1 MAGDFQ
7 IRQGR
12 WCVIVALSKIG
23 RVTMKSP
30 YLIAA
35 ALLLC
40 GTAALANPPRIT
52 FMRTMAP
59 AHDLAPAESLAVI
72 YAMGD
77 SNKIESFVEHFVD
90 LVSRAGVLRIVNAV
104 ENNHHMLV
112 DDLSLRTVRREH
124 PADAYLGINR
134 FTCAGTERSAEGSET
149 LDSGE
154 RVKRMHHWI
163 DAVCSA
169 RIDVLNAEGKRFLS
183 YTARGEGTSPRA
195 VSLSADERDVA
206 FEQAAHYAAVS
217 AAEGITPR
225 TVRETIELD
234 ENAPSFDDGYSM
246 VSSERLEDA
255 RAIWQAAAVR
265 HRDSAPLYFNLG
277 AVSEAMGDLNA
288 ARDYFEKAASLSP
301 KERRY
306 ATELRLF

>member
-1 MAGDFQ
+1 
-7 IRQGR
+7 
-12 WCVIVALSKIG
+12 
-23 RVTMKSP
+23 MKSRFFF
-30 YLIAA
+30 AV

-40 GTAALANPPRIT
+40 ASAAFANPPRIT
-52 FMRTMAP
+52 FTRTMAP
-59 AHDLAPAESLAVI
+59 SHDLAPAESLAVI
-72 YAMGD
+72 YAIGD
-77 SNKIESFVEHFVD
+77 SNKIEAFVEHFVD

-104 ENNHHMLV
+104 ENNHHLLV
-112 DDLSLRTVRREH
+112 DDLSLRSVRREH

-134 FTCAGTERSAEGSET
+134 FTCAGTERSAEGSEY
-149 LDSGE
+149 LDSGD

-169 RIDVLNAEGKRFLS
+169 RIDVLNAEGKRILS
-183 YTARGEGTSPRA
+183 YTARGEGTSPRS
-195 VSLSADERDVA
+195 VSLSPDERDVA
-206 FEQAAHYAAVS
+206 FDQAARYAAVS

-225 TVRETIELD
+225 SVRESIELE
-234 ENAPSFDDGYSM
+234 ENAPSFDDGFSM

-288 ARDYFEKAASLSP
+288 ARGYFEKAASLSP

-306 ATELRLF
+306 ATELRLFHRRNLTANEKAARRRP

>member
-1 MAGDFQ
+1 
-7 IRQGR
+7 
-12 WCVIVALSKIG
+12 
-23 RVTMKSP
+23 MKSRFFVA
-30 YLIAA
+30 IM
-35 ALLLC
+35 LLLC

-52 FMRTMAP
+52 FVRTVAP
-59 AHDLAPAESLAVI
+59 SHDLAPAESLAVI
-72 YAMGD
+72 YAIGD

-90 LVSRAGVLRIVNAV
+90 IVSRAGAMRIVNAV
-104 ENNHHMLV
+104 ENNHHMLF
-112 DDLSLRTVRREH
+112 DDFALRTVRREH

-134 FTCAGTERSAEGSET
+134 FSCIGDEKTAEGSEH
-149 LDSGE
+149 LDSGD

-163 DAVCSA
+163 DAQCSA
-169 RIDVLNAEGKRFLS
+169 RIDVLSGEGKKLFS
-183 YTARGEGTSPRA
+183 YTARGEGTSPRSE
-195 VSLSADERDVA
+195 SLTPDERDVA
-206 FEQAAHYAAVS
+206 YEQATRFAAVS

-225 TVRETIELD
+225 IVRETIELD

-246 VSSERLEDA
+246 VTSERFEDA

-306 ATELRLF
+306 ATELRLFHRRNLTANEKAARRRP

>member
-1 MAGDFQ
+1 
-7 IRQGR
+7 
-12 WCVIVALSKIG
+12 
-23 RVTMKSP
+23 MKSRFFF
-30 YLIAA
+30 AA

-52 FMRTMAP
+52 FTRTMAP

-72 YAMGD
+72 YAIGD
-77 SNKIESFVEHFVD
+77 SNKIEAFVEHFVD
-90 LVSRAGVLRIVNAV
+90 LVSRAGVLRIANAV

-124 PADAYLGINR
+124 PADAYLGVNR

-149 LDSGE
+149 LDSGD

-169 RIDVLNAEGKRFLS
+169 RIDVLNSDGKKILS
-183 YTARGEGTSPRA
+183 YTARGEGTSPRS

-206 FEQAAHYAAVS
+206 FDQAARYAAVS

-225 TVRETIELD
+225 SVRETIELD
-234 ENAPSFDDGYSM
+234 ETAPSFDDGFSM

-255 RAIWQAAAVR
+255 RAIWQASAVR
-265 HRDSAPLYFNLG
+265 HHNSAALYFNLG

-288 ARDYFEKAASLSP
+288 ARECFEKAASLSP

-306 ATELRLF
+306 TTELRLFHRRNLIANEKAARRRP

>member
-1 MAGDFQ
+1 
-7 IRQGR
+7 
-12 WCVIVALSKIG
+12 
-23 RVTMKSP
+23 
-30 YLIAA
+30 
-35 ALLLC
+35 
-40 GTAALANPPRIT
+40 
-52 FMRTMAP
+52 MAP

-72 YAMGD
+72 YAIGD
-77 SNKIESFVEHFVD
+77 SSKIESFVEHFVD
-90 LVSRAGVLRIVNAV
+90 LVSRAGGLRVVNAV
-104 ENNHHMLV
+104 ENNHHLLV

-134 FTCAGTERSAEGSET
+134 FSCAGTERNAEGSET

-169 RIDVLNAEGKRFLS
+169 RIDVLSSDGKKLFS
-183 YTARGEGTSPRA
+183 YTARGEGTSPRS
-195 VSLSADERDVA
+195 VSLTADERDVA
-206 FEQAAHYAAVS
+206 YEQAARYAAVS

-225 TVRETIELD
+225 SVRETIELD

-277 AVSEAMGDLNA
+277 AVSEAMGDLRA

-306 ATELRLF
+306 ATELRLFHRRNLTANEKAARRRP